1 MRKILT
7 LILATTFSLSMWAAG
22 YSTVCV
28 NLTDGSQVKIMM
40 AESLKLTFNQN
51 ELVATGSDSDVT
63 VPKANIVNF
72 THLSESGVDGVESG
86 PDYTFVNGV
95 MEFSNLPSQSV
106 IAVYDQSGRTM
117 LREVAEGYY
126 TLSLNRFSK
135 GVYVVTVNNVSY
147 KIINK

>member
-7 LILATTFSLSMWAAG
+7 LIMATTLSLSMWAAN
-22 YSTVCV
+22 YTTVCV

-40 AESLKLTFNQN
+40 AESLKLSFNED
-51 ELVATGSDSDVT
+51 ELVATGIDSDVT

-72 THLSESGVDGVESG
+72 THLAESGVDGLESA
-86 PDYTFVNGV
+86 PDYTIVNGV
-95 MEFSNLPSQSV
+95 MEFNNLPSQSV
-106 IAVYDQSGRTM
+106 VAVYDHSGRTM
-117 LREVAEGYY
+117 LREMAEGYY
-126 TLSLNRFSK
+126 SLSLDRFSK